1 VAAQDPANR
10 SDGSDTGV
18 TFLHR
23 ARPSQLGERLP
34 RGQHE
39 LSRDY
44 VADHQRLRI
53 LEATTFVVA
62 EDGYEAMTVGAVVKY
77 ARVSRRTF
85 YEHFE
90 TREHCFL
97 AAFGAGTQC
106 MGDAVRTAY
115 QDDGGWAD
123 RTGAA
128 LIELMRLMIEYPA
141 TGITCFVSVGSAGY
155 DAERQRAAAVAMCR
169 GALGQVIADAGAD
182 RPAPATLELAVG
194 GLCEVIRQRLVDG
207 RPENLME
214 ELPEIATALLEPLTG
229 ADRARAVASGIR
241 ARVPEQTSSR
251 ERAQQP

>member
-1 VAAQDPANR
+1 
-10 SDGSDTGV
+10 V

-44 VADHQRLRI
+44 VARHQRMRI

-62 EDGYEAMTVGAVVKY
+62 EDGYEAMTVGAVVKR
-77 ARVSRRTF
+77 AHVSRRTF

-106 MGDAVRTAY
+106 MGDAIRTAY
-115 QDDGGWAD
+115 QVDGDWAD

-128 LIELMRLMIEYPA
+128 LIELMRLMVEYPA
-141 TGITCFVSVGSAGY
+141 TGITCFVSVGSAGH
-155 DAERQRAAAVAMCR
+155 DAERQRAAAMSMCR
-169 GALGQVIADAGAD
+169 GALGQVVADAGAA

-194 GLCEVIRQRLVDG
+194 GLCEVIRQRLLRD
-207 RPENLME
+207 RPENLMA
-214 ELPEIATALLEPLTG
+214 ELPDIATALLEPLTG
-229 ADRARAVASGIR
+229 GDRAGEVAAAIR
-241 ARVPEQTSSR
+241 VRVPERASDR

>member
-1 VAAQDPANR
+1 VPFRDPATP
-10 SDGSDTGV
+10 DGSDAGV
-18 TFLHR
+18 TFIHR
-23 ARPSQLGERLP
+23 ARPSQLGDRLP

-44 VADHQRLRI
+44 VASHQRARI

-62 EDGYEAMTVGAVVKY
+62 ETGYEGMTVGAIVKS

-90 TREHCFL
+90 SREHCFL

-115 QDDGGWAD
+115 QGGGDWGD

-128 LIELMRLMIEYPA
+128 LIELMRLMAEYPA
-141 TGITCFVSVGSAGY
+141 TGIACFVAVGSAGR
-155 DAERQRAAAVAMCR
+155 DAERQRAAAMAMCAD
-169 GALGQVIADAGAD
+169 ALAQATIDAGAP
-182 RPAPATLELAVG
+182 RPTAATLELAVG
-194 GLCEVIRQRLVDG
+194 GLCEVIRQRLLRN
-207 RPENLME
+207 RPETLTE
-214 ELPEIATALLEPLTG
+214 ELPTIAAALLAPLVG
-229 ADRARAVASGIR
+229 VDRAREVSESLATR
-241 ARVPEQTSSR
+241 LPERPADR